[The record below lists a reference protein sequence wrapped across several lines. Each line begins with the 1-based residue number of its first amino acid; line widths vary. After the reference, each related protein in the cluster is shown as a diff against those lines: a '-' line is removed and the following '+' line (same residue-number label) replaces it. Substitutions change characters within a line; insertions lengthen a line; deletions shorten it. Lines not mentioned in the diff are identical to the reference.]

1 MIGDVCMK
9 SRLLT
14 TFIGL
19 PLVVAVLIFSKT
31 VVLPVA
37 VTVFCM
43 IGVYEMISCLGFGKN
58 PAVLF
63 PSLVFTAFLTAS
75 ARYVVKR
82 TENLSS
88 FIAFFATITFAYIFY
103 LLCLAVFSKGKKDIA
118 DVALAA
124 LATVYITVGFTCLI
138 LLRDMTAEGLKD
150 YGVCLFALIFV
161 GAWVPDSAGYF
172 GGRAFGKHKLI
183 PEVSPKKTVEG
194 AVCGVVF
201 GAVAY
206 MVTGLVFDL
215 IGYGE
220 PNYLALALSGFS
232 LSIISIF
239 GDLIASLI
247 KRKYGIKDYGWV
259 FPGHGG
265 VMDRFDSII
274 AITPFLMMISS
285 HPDILALFR

>member
-1 MIGDVCMK
+1 MK
-9 SRLLT
+9 NRLLT

-19 PLVVAVLIFSKT
+19 PLVIVVLIFSRT

-43 IGVYEMISCLGFGKN
+43 IGVYEMVSCLGFAKN
-58 PAVLF
+58 PSVLF
-63 PSLVFTAFLTAS
+63 PSLAFTAFLTAS
-75 ARYVVKR
+75 SRYVVEK
-82 TENLSS
+82 TGNLSS
-88 FIAFFATITFAYIFY
+88 FISFFATLTFAYAFY

-118 DVALAA
+118 GVALVA

-138 LLRDMTAEGLKD
+138 LLRDMTAAGLKD
-150 YGVCLFALIFV
+150 YGICLFALVFV
-161 GAWVPDSAGYF
+161 GAWIPDSAGYF

-206 MVTGLVFDL
+206 SVTGLIFSL
-215 IGYGE
+215 LGYGT
-220 PNYLALALSGFS
+220 PNYLALVLSGLAIS
-232 LSIISIF
+232 VISIF

-247 KRKYGIKDYGWV
+247 KRKYGVKDYGWL

-274 AITPFLMMISS
+274 AITPFLMMVCS
-285 HPDILALFR
+285 HPDTLSLFR